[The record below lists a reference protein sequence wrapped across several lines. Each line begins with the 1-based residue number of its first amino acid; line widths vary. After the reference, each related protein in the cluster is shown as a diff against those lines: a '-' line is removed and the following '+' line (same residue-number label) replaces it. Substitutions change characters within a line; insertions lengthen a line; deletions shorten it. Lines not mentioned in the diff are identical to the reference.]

1 MVKIISPNK
10 AVVVNS
16 KLQSLKQPCN
26 FNPSTSMNRKTS
38 QTEQVFKTLL
48 CLTQL
53 RSVGGIGLIT
63 HGVYYLA
70 ISGMV
75 RCWSD
80 LIILITSHTY
90 CRVMVWWCI
99 IQSLWVLGL
108 VIIQIHHHQDCNN
121 TWLASI
127 AELLILGTLRHI
139 KTSKHTELMFL
150 VPPSDTESSRVEVGD
165 IQYLVVT
172 SSRLIDFYFLSTRL
186 LSTTNTNTRESG
198 TIGQIGQQLDNNLI
212 RCCCG

>member
-1 MVKIISPNK
+1 MVVQIISTNK
-10 AVVVNS
+10 AVLAHS

-63 HGVYYLA
+63 HSVYYLA
-70 ISGMV
+70 ISCALLG
-75 RCWSD
+75 WSH
-80 LIILITSHTY
+80 LIVLSTSHTY
-90 CRVMVWWCI
+90 CRIMVWWCI

-150 VPPSDTESSRVEVGD
+150 VPPSDTESSGVEAGD
-165 IQYLVVT
+165 IQYLVFT
-172 SSRLIDFYFLSTRL
+172 SASKSSIRRFVITEKAPTLRAFFWLKAA
-186 LSTTNTNTRESG
+186 TTAYTFN
-198 TIGQIGQQLDNNLI
+198 
-212 RCCCG
+212 